1 MCDIWQVLD
10 VMMCTSSIMHMCTIS
25 LDRYIAIRHPLKN
38 RNKSRT
44 VVGIKIATVWF
55 ISLAIASP
63 IIMLSLLDPENVLS
77 QNTCAIFNQYFLI
90 YGSLGAFF
98 IPLIIMLIAYS
109 LTIHLLNS
117 QAKLCAE
124 KSKSGAPVIRRS
136 ISKRRRSHIPM
147 LRSRERR
154 AHAEKPSVNGLS
166 LARKIQSHLDRNN
179 AHPSET
185 EPLHKEGRC
194 ETENSTA
201 NSSPTQPFSRLS
213 QPSSRQASRHGQN
226 SPVRSPRLQALVM
239 KHSAAIKV
247 ASVLIAKSRDSQTK
261 KTMNTVKTE
270 RKAVKVLG
278 TMFAIFVL
286 SWGPFFSLNFA
297 MGVCESCNIDV
308 ALFKVFLWLGYVSS
322 TLNPIIYTIFNKTF
336 KRTFIRILQCK
347 FYTRKIHKLSSINRN
362 GGGGSIR
369 MKYDAT
375 ATTHP
380 LQQNESMVWPRM
392 TFCKG
397 SHIYSSN
404 IANRYGAEIQSLWSL
419 CR

>member
-1 MCDIWQVLD
+1 MCDLWQTLD

-44 VVGIKIATVWF
+44 IVGVKIATVWL

-63 IIMLSLLDPENVLS
+63 IIMLSILDPANVLH
-77 QNTCAIFNQYFLI
+77 QGTCAIFNHYFLI
-90 YGSLGAFF
+90 YGSLAAFF
-98 IPLIIMLIAYS
+98 IPLLIMLIAYS
-109 LTIHLLNS
+109 LTIHLLNT

-124 KSKSGAPVIRRS
+124 KSKSGAPMIRRS

-147 LRSRERR
+147 LGRSRDRTR
-154 AHAEKPSVNGLS
+154 MPPTEKTPVNGLR
-166 LARKIQSHLDRNN
+166 LAKKIQSHIDRSN

-185 EPLHKEGRC
+185 EPLHRGGKNEVD
-194 ETENSTA
+194 NSTA
-201 NSSPTQPFSRLS
+201 NSSPTLSFGGRLS
-213 QPSSRQASRHGQN
+213 RQSSRDAK
-226 SPVRSPRLQALVM
+226 SPRLQALVM

-247 ASVLIAKSRDSQTK
+247 ASVLIAKGRESQNK

-297 MGVCESCNIDV
+297 MGICSSCDIDV

-336 KRTFIRILQCK
+336 KRTFIRVLQCK
-347 FYTRKIHKLSSINRN
+347 FYTRKLHRFSSIQQTN
-362 GGGGSIR
+362 GGTIR
-369 MKYDAT
+369 LKYDAT
-375 ATTHP
+375 ATTTTVH
-380 LQQNESMVWPRM
+380 QSESMV
-392 TFCKG
+392 
-397 SHIYSSN
+397 
-404 IANRYGAEIQSLWSL
+404 
-419 CR
+419 